1 MRLTTHTQIT
11 KQLAVM
17 IGVGAGILFGTPT
30 IAQQYSNPSQNP
42 AGSSNQ
48 MQQPSMND
56 QMQQPSMNDQM
67 QQPSMDQTNPPAS
80 SGNIVA
86 IASGNQ
92 NFNTLTQ
99 AIQAAGLAETL
110 SGQGP
115 YTVFA
120 PTEEAFAQLPNGTL
134 QFLLQ
139 PENRNLLRQ
148 VLTYHVVEGE
158 VPASQIETGVVEA
171 MGGGLA
177 VRVTPDNRVIVN
189 NASVTQA
196 DIQASNGVIHVV
208 NRVLLPESLQ
218 RRLASQL
225 GVQQIYR

>member
-11 KQLAVM
+11 KQLAVI

-42 AGSSNQ
+42 AGSSN
-48 MQQPSMND
+48 

-139 PENRNLLRQ
+139 PENRDLLRQ